1 MADKKKILVVE
12 VVEVVEDSK
21 ELLSVLSDKL
31 VSAGY
36 KVSRLTNGKTGLE
49 WALNNHPDIILLD
62 LLMPVMDGKEMLSKL
77 RQDKW
82 GAKAPVIILTN
93 LNDNTSIYETIGIGT
108 SSSLNDYCV
117 KAETSLEEI
126 IDLIQKKLLR

>member
-12 VVEVVEDSK
+12 VVEDSK
-21 ELLSVLSDKL
+21 ELLNAISDKL
-31 VSAGY
+31 VYEGY
-36 KVSRLTNGKTGLE
+36 EVARLTNGKTGLE
-49 WALNNHPDIILLD
+49 WALENHPDIILLD
-62 LLMPVMDGKEMLSKL
+62 LQMPIMDGKEMLGKL

-93 LNDNTSIYETIGIGT
+93 LNDNTSIYEVVGIGT

-117 KAETSLEEI
+117 KADTSLEDI
-126 IDLIQKKLLR
+126 VSLIQQKLSNKT